1 MKCSVVVVVV
11 GVVVGGGGG
20 GGSSSSGYFTR
31 GEWVELLSAIAI
43 KAPFL
48 LLLLVAKGRRI
59 GQWGNSEEEEEEE
72 VGKERDRDREV

>member
-1 MKCSVVVVVV
+1 MKCSVVVV
-11 GVVVGGGGG
+11 GV

-48 LLLLVAKGRRI
+48 LLLFVAKGRRI
-59 GQWGNSEEEEEEE
+59 GQWGSSEEEKEEEEEE
-72 VGKERDRDREV
+72 VGKERDRERQRGLTQE